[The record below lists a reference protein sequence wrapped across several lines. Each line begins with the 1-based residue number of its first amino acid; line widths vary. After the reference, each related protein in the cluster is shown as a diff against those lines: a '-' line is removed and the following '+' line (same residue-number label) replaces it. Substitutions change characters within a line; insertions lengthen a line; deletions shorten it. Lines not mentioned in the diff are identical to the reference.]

1 MAFNQTNISTFRGDV
16 FCLNFFR
23 VQFFVMYLT
32 KVIGGRKMKK
42 LSSLLLILLLTIG
55 VLAAC
60 GEQKETV
67 KDEGNSSTE
76 QKGEETAYPVTIKD
90 ALDNEVTIEAKP
102 EKIVSLIPSNT
113 EIAFALGLG
122 EQVVGV
128 SDFDNYPEEAA
139 AKEKIGGMEIN
150 IEKIIS
156 LQPNL
161 VLAHASAMN
170 GTEGL
175 QQLRDAGLTVLVIN
189 DAQNFEQ
196 VYDSI
201 AMIGKATGEDKKA
214 EELIKSM
221 QGKLAEIKAKAGEIK
236 EKKNVFVEV
245 SPAPEVYTTGK
256 NTFMDDMITLIN
268 AENVAND
275 QEGWIKIDQET
286 MIDRNPDVIITTY
299 GYYTENAV
307 EQVLARQGWE
317 NVNAIKNKQV
327 IDVDSDRVTRSGPRI
342 VEGVEELAKAV
353 YPEVFK

>member
-1 MAFNQTNISTFRGDV
+1 
-16 FCLNFFR
+16 
-23 VQFFVMYLT
+23 
-32 KVIGGRKMKK
+32 MKK
-42 LSSLLLILLLTIG
+42 LSALFLILLLTIG
-55 VLAAC
+55 ALAAC
-60 GEQKETV
+60 GEQKETA
-67 KDEGNSSTE
+67 KNEGNSSSE
-76 QKGEETAYPVTIKD
+76 QKGEETAFPVTIKD
-90 ALDNEVTIEAKP
+90 ALDNEVTIDAKP

-128 SDFDNYPEEAA
+128 SDFDNYPEEAQ

-189 DAQNFEQ
+189 DAQKFEQ
-196 VYDSI
+196 IYDSI
-201 AMIGKATGEDKKA
+201 AMIGKATGENKKA
-214 EELIKSM
+214 DELIKSM
-221 QGKLAEIKAKAGEIK
+221 QDKLAEIKAKAAEIK
-236 EKKNVFVEV
+236 EKKKVFVEV
-245 SPAPEVYTTGK
+245 SPAPEVFTTGK

-268 AENVAND
+268 AENIAND
-275 QEGWIKIDQET
+275 QEGWIKIDQEV
-286 MIDRNPDVIITTY
+286 MIERNPDVIITTY
-299 GYYTENAV
+299 GFYTENAA
-307 EQVLARQGWE
+307 EQVLSRQGWE

-342 VEGVEELAKAV
+342 VEGVEDLAKAV

>member
-1 MAFNQTNISTFRGDV
+1 V
-16 FCLNFFR
+16 
-23 VQFFVMYLT
+23 
-32 KVIGGRKMKK
+32 KK
-42 LSSLLLILLLTIG
+42 LSALLLFLLLTIG
-55 VLAAC
+55 ALAAC
-60 GEQKETV
+60 GQQNEKV
-67 KDEGNSSTE
+67 KDEGNSSSE
-76 QKGEETAYPVTIKD
+76 QKGEETAFPVTIKD
-90 ALDNEVTIEAKP
+90 ALDNEITIEEKP

-170 GTEGL
+170 GTQGL
-175 QQLRDAGLTVLVIN
+175 QQLMDAGLTVLVVN

-196 VYDSI
+196 IYDSI
-201 AMIGKATGEDKKA
+201 EMIGKATGENKEAK
-214 EELIKSM
+214 ELIKSM
-221 QGKLAEIKAKAGEIK
+221 QDKLAEIKAKAAEIK
-236 EKKNVFVEV
+236 EKKKVFVEV

-256 NTFMDDMITLIN
+256 NTFMDDMITMIN
-268 AENVAND
+268 AENIAND
-275 QEGWIKIDQET
+275 QEGWIKIDQEV
-286 MIDRNPDVIITTY
+286 MIERNPDVIITTY
-299 GYYTENAV
+299 GFYTENAA
-307 EQVLARQGWE
+307 EQVLSRQGWE

-342 VEGVEELAKAV
+342 VEGVEDLAKAV

>member
-1 MAFNQTNISTFRGDV
+1 
-16 FCLNFFR
+16 
-23 VQFFVMYLT
+23 
-32 KVIGGRKMKK
+32 MKK
-42 LSSLLLILLLTIG
+42 LSALLLILLLTIG
-55 VLAAC
+55 ALAAC
-60 GEQKETV
+60 GEQKDTV

-76 QKGEETAYPVTIKD
+76 QKGEETVYPVTIKD

-128 SDFDNYPEEAA
+128 SDFDNYPEEATT
-139 AKEKIGGMEIN
+139 KEKIGGMEIN

-175 QQLRDAGLTVLVIN
+175 QQLRDAGLTVLVVN
-189 DAQNFEQ
+189 EAQNFEQ
-196 VYDSI
+196 IYDSI
-201 AMIGKATGEDKKA
+201 AMIGKATGENKKA

-221 QGKLAEIKAKAGEIK
+221 RDKLADIKAKAGEIK
-236 EKKNVFVEV
+236 EKKKVFVEV
-245 SPAPEVYTTGK
+245 SPAPEVFTTGK
-256 NTFMDDMITLIN
+256 NTFMDEMISLIN
-268 AENVAND
+268 AENIADD
-275 QEGWIKIDQET
+275 QEGWIKIDQEV
-286 MIDRNPDVIITTY
+286 MIERNPDVIITTY
-299 GYYTENAV
+299 GFYTENAA

-342 VEGVEELAKAV
+342 VEGVEDLAKAV

>member
-1 MAFNQTNISTFRGDV
+1 
-16 FCLNFFR
+16 
-23 VQFFVMYLT
+23 
-32 KVIGGRKMKK
+32 MKK
-42 LSSLLLILLLTIG
+42 LSSLLFILLLAFG
-55 VLAAC
+55 VLTAC
-60 GEQKETV
+60 GEQKESV

-76 QKGEETAYPVTIKD
+76 QKAAETAYPVTIKD
-90 ALDNEVTIEAKP
+90 AVDNKVTIEEKP

-139 AKEKIGGMEIN
+139 TKEKIGGMEIN

-170 GTEGL
+170 GTNGL
-175 QQLRDAGLTVLVIN
+175 QQLRDAGLTVLVVN

-196 VYDSI
+196 IYDSI
-201 AMIGKATGEDKKA
+201 AMIGKATGENKKA
-214 EELIKSM
+214 EELIKGM
-221 QGKLAEIKAKAGEIK
+221 QDKLAEIKAKAGEIK
-236 EKKNVFVEV
+236 EKKKVFVEV

-256 NTFMDDMITLIN
+256 NTFMDDMISLIN
-268 AENVAND
+268 AENIAND
-275 QEGWIKIDQET
+275 QEGWIKIDQEV

-299 GYYTENAV
+299 GFYTENAAQ
-307 EQVLARQGWE
+307 QVLERQGWE
-317 NVNAIKNKQV
+317 NVNAVKNKQV

-342 VEGVEELAKAV
+342 VEGVEDLAKAV

>member
-1 MAFNQTNISTFRGDV
+1 
-16 FCLNFFR
+16 
-23 VQFFVMYLT
+23 MYFDE
-32 KVIGGRKMKK
+32 VIGGRTMKK
-42 LSSLLLILLLTIG
+42 LSALLLILLLTIG
-55 VLAAC
+55 ALAAC
-60 GEQKETV
+60 GEQKETA
-67 KDEGNSSTE
+67 KNEGNSSSE
-76 QKGEETAYPVTIKD
+76 QKGEETAFPVTIKD
-90 ALDNEVTIEAKP
+90 ALDNEVTIDTKP

-139 AKEKIGGMEIN
+139 KKEKIGGMEIN

-175 QQLRDAGLTVLVIN
+175 QQLRDAGLTVLVVN
-189 DAQNFEQ
+189 DAQKFEQ
-196 VYDSI
+196 IYDSI
-201 AMIGKATGEDKKA
+201 AMIGKATGENKKA

-221 QGKLAEIKAKAGEIK
+221 QDKLAEIKAKAAEIK
-236 EKKNVFVEV
+236 EKKKVFVEV
-245 SPAPEVYTTGK
+245 SPAPEVFTTGK

-268 AENVAND
+268 AENIAND
-275 QEGWIKIDQET
+275 QEGWIKIDQEV
-286 MIDRNPDVIITTY
+286 MIERNPDVIITTY
-299 GYYTENAV
+299 GFYTENAAQ
-307 EQVLARQGWE
+307 QVLSRQGWE

-342 VEGVEELAKAV
+342 VEGVEDLAKAV

>member
-1 MAFNQTNISTFRGDV
+1 
-16 FCLNFFR
+16 
-23 VQFFVMYLT
+23 
-32 KVIGGRKMKK
+32 MKK
-42 LSSLLLILLLTIG
+42 LTSLLLILLLT
-55 VLAAC
+55 LAALTAC

-67 KDEGNSSTE
+67 KDDANSSTE
-76 QKGEETAYPVTIKD
+76 QKGEETAYPLTIKD
-90 ALDNEVTIEAKP
+90 AIDNEVTIEAKP

-128 SDFDNYPEEAA
+128 SDFDNYPEEATT
-139 AKEKIGGMEIN
+139 KEKIGGMEIN

-201 AMIGKATGEDKKA
+201 AMIGKATGETKKA

-221 QGKLAEIKAKAGEIK
+221 QDKLAEIKAKAGEIK
-236 EKKNVFVEV
+236 DKKKVFIEV
-245 SPAPEVYTTGK
+245 SPAPEVFTTGK
-256 NTFMDDMITLIN
+256 NTFMDEMITLIN
-268 AENVAND
+268 AENIAND
-275 QEGWIKIDQET
+275 QEGWVKIDQEV
-286 MIDRNPDVIITTY
+286 MIERNPDVIVTTY

-307 EQVLARQGWE
+307 QQVLARQGWE

-327 IDVDSDRVTRSGPRI
+327 IDVDSDTVTRSGPRL

>member
-1 MAFNQTNISTFRGDV
+1 
-16 FCLNFFR
+16 
-23 VQFFVMYLT
+23 
-32 KVIGGRKMKK
+32 MKK
-42 LSSLLLILLLTIG
+42 LSALFLILLLTIG
-55 VLAAC
+55 ALAAC
-60 GEQKETV
+60 GEQKETA
-67 KDEGNSSTE
+67 KNEGNSSSE
-76 QKGEETAYPVTIKD
+76 QKGEETAFPVTIKD
-90 ALDNEVTIEAKP
+90 ALDNEVTIDAKP

-128 SDFDNYPEEAA
+128 SDFDNYPEEAQ

-189 DAQNFEQ
+189 DAQKFEQ
-196 VYDSI
+196 IYDSI
-201 AMIGKATGEDKKA
+201 AMIGKATGENKKA
-214 EELIKSM
+214 DELIKSM
-221 QGKLAEIKAKAGEIK
+221 QDKLAEIKAKAAEIK
-236 EKKNVFVEV
+236 EKKKVFVEV
-245 SPAPEVYTTGK
+245 SPAPEVFTTGK

-268 AENVAND
+268 AENIAND
-275 QEGWIKIDQET
+275 QEGWIKIDQEV
-286 MIDRNPDVIITTY
+286 MIERNPDVIITTY
-299 GYYTENAV
+299 GFYTENAA

>member
-1 MAFNQTNISTFRGDV
+1 
-16 FCLNFFR
+16 
-23 VQFFVMYLT
+23 
-32 KVIGGRKMKK
+32 MKK

-55 VLAAC
+55 ALAGC
-60 GEQKETV
+60 GEQKEPV
-67 KDEGNSSTE
+67 KDEGNRSSE
-76 QKGEETAYPVTIKD
+76 QKGEETAFPVTIKD

-113 EIAFALGLG
+113 EIAFALGMG
-122 EQVVGV
+122 EQIVGV

-139 AKEKIGGMEIN
+139 TKEKIGGMEIN

-201 AMIGKATGEDKKA
+201 AMIGKAAGENKKA

-221 QGKLAEIKAKAGEIK
+221 QDKLAEIKVKAGEIK
-236 EKKNVFVEV
+236 EKKKVFVEV
-245 SPAPEVYTTGK
+245 SPAPEVFTTGK
-256 NTFMDDMITLIN
+256 NTFMDEMITLIN
-268 AENVAND
+268 AENTAND
-275 QEGWIKIDQET
+275 QEGWIKIDQEV
-286 MIDRNPDVIITTY
+286 MIERNPDVIITTY
-299 GYYTENAV
+299 GNYTENAV
-307 EQVLARQGWE
+307 EQVIERQGWE

-327 IDVDSDRVTRSGPRI
+327 IDVDSDSVTRSGPRI

>member
-1 MAFNQTNISTFRGDV
+1 
-16 FCLNFFR
+16 
-23 VQFFVMYLT
+23 
-32 KVIGGRKMKK
+32 MKK
-42 LSSLLLILLLTIG
+42 LSALLLILLLTIG
-55 VLAAC
+55 ALAAC

-76 QKGEETAYPVTIKD
+76 QKGEETAFPVTIKD
-90 ALDNEVTIEAKP
+90 ALDNEVTIKAKP

-113 EIAFALGLG
+113 EIAFALGLE

-170 GTEGL
+170 GTDGL
-175 QQLRDAGLTVLVIN
+175 QQLRDAGLTVLVIH

-201 AMIGKATGEDKKA
+201 VMIGKATGENKKA

-221 QGKLAEIKAKAGEIK
+221 QDKLAEIKAKAGEIK
-236 EKKNVFVEV
+236 EKKKVFIEV
-245 SPAPEVYTTGK
+245 SPAPEVFTTGK
-256 NTFMDDMITLIN
+256 NTFMDEMISVIN
-268 AENVAND
+268 ADNIAND
-275 QEGWIKIDQET
+275 QEGWIKIDQEV

-299 GYYTENAV
+299 GFYTENAV
-307 EQVLARQGWE
+307 EQVLSRQGWE

-342 VEGVEELAKAV
+342 VEGVEDLAKAV

>member
-1 MAFNQTNISTFRGDV
+1 
-16 FCLNFFR
+16 
-23 VQFFVMYLT
+23 
-32 KVIGGRKMKK
+32 MKK
-42 LSSLLLILLLTIG
+42 LSALLLILLLTIG
-55 VLAAC
+55 ALAAC

-67 KDEGNSSTE
+67 KNEGNSSTE
-76 QKGEETAYPVTIKD
+76 QKGEETSFPVTIKD
-90 ALDNEVTIEAKP
+90 ALNNDVTIKAKP

-113 EIAFALGLG
+113 EIAFALGL
-122 EQVVGV
+122 EKQIVGV
-128 SDFDNYPEEAA
+128 SDFDNYPEEATT
-139 AKEKIGGMEIN
+139 KEKIGGMELN

-175 QQLRDAGLTVLVIN
+175 QQLQDAGLTVLVIN

-201 AMIGKATGEDKKA
+201 TMIGKATGENKKA

-221 QGKLAEIKAKAGEIK
+221 QDKLAEIKAKAGEIK
-236 EKKNVFVEV
+236 DKKKVFVEV
-245 SPAPEVYTTGK
+245 SPAPEVFTTGK
-256 NTFMDDMITLIN
+256 NTFMDEMISLIN
-268 AENVAND
+268 AENIAND
-275 QEGWIKIDQET
+275 QEGWIKIDQEV
-286 MIDRNPDVIITTY
+286 MIDRNPDVIVTTY

-327 IDVDSDRVTRSGPRI
+327 IDVDSDTVTRSGPRI

>member
-1 MAFNQTNISTFRGDV
+1 
-16 FCLNFFR
+16 
-23 VQFFVMYLT
+23 
-32 KVIGGRKMKK
+32 MKK
-42 LSSLLLILLLTIG
+42 LSSLFLILLLTIAA
-55 VLAAC
+55 LTAC

-90 ALDNEVTIEAKP
+90 ALDNEVTIDAKP

-128 SDFDNYPEEAA
+128 SDFDNYPEEATT
-139 AKEKIGGMEIN
+139 KEKIGGMEIN

-201 AMIGKATGEDKKA
+201 AMIGKATGENKKA

-221 QGKLAEIKAKAGEIK
+221 QDKLAKIKAKAGEIK

-245 SPAPEVYTTGK
+245 SPAPEVFTTGK

-268 AENVAND
+268 AENIAND
-275 QEGWIKIDQET
+275 QEGWIKIDQEV
-286 MIDRNPDVIITTY
+286 MIDRNPDVIVTTY
-299 GYYTENAV
+299 GFYTENAV

-327 IDVDSDRVTRSGPRI
+327 IDVDSDTVTRSGPRL

>member
-1 MAFNQTNISTFRGDV
+1 
-16 FCLNFFR
+16 
-23 VQFFVMYLT
+23 
-32 KVIGGRKMKK
+32 MKK
-42 LSSLLLILLLTIG
+42 LSALFLILLLTIG
-55 VLAAC
+55 ALAAC
-60 GEQKETV
+60 GEQKETA
-67 KDEGNSSTE
+67 KNEGNSSSE
-76 QKGEETAYPVTIKD
+76 QKGEETAFPVTIKD
-90 ALDNEVTIEAKP
+90 ALDNEVTIDAKP

-128 SDFDNYPEEAA
+128 SDFDNYPEEAQ

-189 DAQNFEQ
+189 EAQKFEQ
-196 VYDSI
+196 IYDSI
-201 AMIGKATGEDKKA
+201 AMIGKATGENKKA
-214 EELIKSM
+214 DELIKSM
-221 QGKLAEIKAKAGEIK
+221 QDKLAEIKAKAAEIK
-236 EKKNVFVEV
+236 EKKKVFVEV
-245 SPAPEVYTTGK
+245 SPAPEVFTTGK

-268 AENVAND
+268 AENIAND
-275 QEGWIKIDQET
+275 QEGWIKIDQEV
-286 MIDRNPDVIITTY
+286 MIERNPDVIITTY
-299 GYYTENAV
+299 GFYTENAA
-307 EQVLARQGWE
+307 EQVLSRQGWE

-342 VEGVEELAKAV
+342 VEGVEDLAKAV

>member
-1 MAFNQTNISTFRGDV
+1 
-16 FCLNFFR
+16 
-23 VQFFVMYLT
+23 LT
-32 KVIGGRKMKK
+32 EVIGGRNLKK
-42 LSSLLLILLLTIG
+42 LSALLLILLLTIG
-55 VLAAC
+55 ALAAC
-60 GEQKETV
+60 GEQKDTV
-67 KDEGNSSTE
+67 KDEGKSSTE
-76 QKGEETAYPVTIKD
+76 QKGEETVYPVTIKD
-90 ALDNEVTIEAKP
+90 ALDNEVTIKAKP

-128 SDFDNYPEEAA
+128 SDFDNYPEEATT
-139 AKEKIGGMEIN
+139 KEKIGGMEIN

-175 QQLRDAGLTVLVIN
+175 QQLRDAGLTVLVVN
-189 DAQNFEQ
+189 EAQNFEQ
-196 VYDSI
+196 IYDSI
-201 AMIGKATGEDKKA
+201 AMIGKATGENKKA

-221 QGKLAEIKAKAGEIK
+221 RDKLADIKAKAGEIK
-236 EKKNVFVEV
+236 EKKKVFVEV
-245 SPAPEVYTTGK
+245 SPAPEVFTTGK
-256 NTFMDDMITLIN
+256 NTFMDEMISLIN
-268 AENVAND
+268 AENIADD
-275 QEGWIKIDQET
+275 QEGWIKIDQEV
-286 MIDRNPDVIITTY
+286 MIERNPDVIITTY
-299 GYYTENAV
+299 GFYTENAA